1 MRKLVV
7 SVPFLILCM
16 GSLAQRFGGTPPSV
30 KWKQINT
37 DAARVIF
44 PQGLDSQAQRIASL
58 IYSQATLNP
67 VPLGKRSKKINI
79 VLQNQPVL
87 ANGYVGLGPYRSEF
101 YLTPSLNNF
110 DQGSLS
116 WAGLLAVHEYR
127 HVQQF
132 NNFNNGI
139 SKLMHVLFGEEGY
152 SLAINASVP
161 DWFFEGDAVYHET
174 VLSQQ
179 GRGRL
184 PLFLNAYPSLW
195 KANKKYSWMKLR
207 NGSFK
212 DYVPDHYNLGYLL
225 VNYGYEK
232 YGLDF
237 WSKVTRDASAFNG
250 LFYPFQKAIRKYSKV
265 DYKTFRNEAF
275 DYYKDLTQTIS
286 KGEGSKEPAAKTIF
300 PVNKHFVN
308 NYLYAYSVSPDSLLY
323 LKTTYRHRPSFFI
336 KDATGEH
343 RLRVKD
349 IALDDQYSY
358 RNGKIVYAAYEND
371 PRWRWREYSVLKV
384 LDIQTGHQKKLTRR
398 SKYFSPDISG
408 SGNKV
413 AAIEMNENGKSELHI
428 LNANSGEVI
437 NRIDAGGVNTFTD
450 PKFIGEDSV
459 VTAVR
464 LYDGRMAL
472 AITELKTGSTTRLTP
487 PSFNVVGN
495 PSVTNNIVYFNA
507 SYGGSDNVFA
517 LKLADLKIYRVT
529 SNALGNYFVNAA
541 NGKITW
547 SAFTAEGYQLK
558 QMDETPITGEPVD
571 NAVTDKLTEPFAV
584 GHAAGIP
591 LILTD
596 TIANRKFPVSNYR
609 KSTRLLNFHSWR
621 PYYEDPEFSFSLY
634 GENVLNTLQTQ
645 LYYLYNENDKTN
657 AVGLSAIYG
666 GLYPYIDLG
675 TEYTF
680 DRNQVINNKLRS
692 WDQVDL
698 SVGLSIPLRF
708 NSGRTFKTF
717 TVGTDYVYRSDMIK
731 GASKLNFLNSNFS
744 YLLHHISFSEQIE
757 TAVQHIY
764 PRFGYSL
771 SAQHRHAITNYKS
784 WQFLGG
790 AALYLP
796 GFFSTHSI
804 VLTGGFQETD
814 TANVLFGNRIA
825 YSRGYN
831 EAYFAR
837 MLRGSVNYHFPL
849 LYPDWGF
856 GNMLYFQRIRANGFY
871 DHMKVFSN
879 DKNTTAEQ
887 RSAGGEVYFDTKW
900 WNQYELTFGF
910 RVSRLLDK
918 DFYTGGKGT
927 VYEFILPVSIF
938 PR

>member
-1 MRKLVV
+1 MVV
-7 SVPFLILCM
+7 SLVLYTDLF
-16 GSLAQRFGGTPPSV
+16 AQRFGGTPPSV
-30 KWKQINT
+30 KWNQINT

-44 PQGLDSQAQRIASL
+44 PEGLDSQAQRIASL
-58 IYSQATLNP
+58 IYSQATINP
-67 VPLGKRSKKINI
+67 VPLGNRSKKINI
-79 VLQNQPVL
+79 VLQNQPTI

-116 WAGLLAVHEYR
+116 WAGQLAVHEYR

-174 VLSQQ
+174 VLSGQ

-207 NGSFK
+207 NGSFR

-250 LFYPFQKAIRKYSKV
+250 LFYPFQKAIRKYSGV
-265 DYKTFRNEAF
+265 NFKTFRSDALS
-275 DYYKDLTQTIS
+275 YYKNKEREDT
-286 KGEGSKEPAAKTIF
+286 KNEPGETSSVPTVF
-300 PVNKHFVN
+300 PVNKHFVK
-308 NYLYAYSVSPDSLLY
+308 NYLFPYSISPDSLLY
-323 LKTTYRHRPSFFI
+323 LKTTYRHRPAFFI
-336 KDATGEH
+336 KDAAGEH
-343 RLRVKD
+343 RLRAKD
-349 IALDDQYSY
+349 IAIEDQYSY

-371 PRWRWREYSVLKV
+371 PRWRWREYSVLKL
-384 LDIQTGHQKKLTRR
+384 LDVQTGQQKKLTRR
-398 SKYFSPDISG
+398 SKYFSPDISA

-413 AAIEMNENGKSELHI
+413 VAIEMSENGKSELHI

-437 NRIDAGGVNTFTD
+437 SRIDARGVNTFTD

-459 VTAVR
+459 ITAVR
-464 LYDGRMAL
+464 LPDGRMAL
-472 AITELKTGSTTRLTP
+472 AIIELKTGSTTRLTP

-495 PSVTNNIVYFNA
+495 PSVNNNIVYFTA

-517 LKLADLKIYRVT
+517 LKLADQKIYRITNDV
-529 SNALGNYFVNAA
+529 LGNYFVNAA

-558 QMDETPITGEPVD
+558 QINETPITGEPVD
-571 NAVTDKLTEPFAV
+571 NAITDKLIEPFAV
-584 GHAAGIP
+584 EHAVEIP

-609 KSTRLLNFHSWR
+609 KGTRLLNFHSWR

-657 AVGLSAIYG
+657 AVGLSTIYG
-666 GLYPYIDLG
+666 GWFPYIDLG
-675 TEYTF
+675 AEYTF
-680 DRNQVINNKLRS
+680 DRNQVINNKLRE
-692 WDQVDL
+692 WDQLDL
-698 SVGLSIPLRF
+698 SVGFSIPLRF

-731 GASKLNFLNSNFS
+731 GTSKLDFLNSNFS

-764 PRFGYSL
+764 PRLGYSL
-771 SAQHRHAITNYKS
+771 SAQHRYAITNYKS

-796 GFFSTHSI
+796 GFASTHNI

-825 YSRGYN
+825 YARGYN

-849 LYPDWGF
+849 LYPDFGF
-856 GNMLYFQRIRANGFY
+856 GNMLYLQRIRANGFY

-887 RSAGGEVYFDTKW
+887 RSIGGEIYFDTKW
-900 WNQYELTFGF
+900 WNQYELSFGF